1 MRPLLKVIFILGIF
15 FTSMLVA
22 LKFTGILTTEN
33 IKALLESSNNASLWL
48 VAGIVVVLM
57 FSDLFVAVPT
67 LTVTILA
74 GYFLGP
80 VGGALSV
87 ITGLMLAGHTG
98 YFLSWRYGEKFLCYV
113 LKDEKEREELSVQ
126 FRRSGVV
133 MILLSRALPMLPEM
147 SACLAGM
154 TRMKYRTFLAAWS
167 ASVVP
172 YSFIASYAGSISSF
186 DNPFPAILA
195 MIVLTSGFWL
205 AWYFYQRSTKG
216 SVQTA

>member
-33 IKALLESSNNASLWL
+33 IKALLESSNNASPWL
-48 VAGIVVVLM
+48 VAGIVIALM

-87 ITGLMLAGHTG
+87 IAGLMLAGHAG
-98 YFLSWRYGEKFLCYV
+98 YFLSWRYGEQFLRLV
-113 LKDEKEREELSVQ
+113 LKNESERKDLQEQ
-126 FRRSGVV
+126 FNKSGVI

-147 SACLAGM
+147 SACLAGF
-154 TRMKYRTFLAAWS
+154 TRMKYRIFLAAWS

-172 YSFIASYAGSISSF
+172 YSFIAAYAGSISSF

-195 MIVLTSGFWL
+195 MIVLTSGFWV
-205 AWYFYQRSTKG
+205 AWYYYQRSYKPTI
-216 SVQTA
+216 QTA